1 MASQTP
7 NDQTAAINAEVASA
21 LGRRTNPFQLRLDLL
36 HLAKDI
42 LEMNIHLAREAYTAN
57 NDGNDEGFAPGSYT
71 VGDVIST
78 AKELNAFIS
87 NR

>member
-7 NDQTAAINAEVASA
+7 DGQMAAINEEIQAATAKTGS
-21 LGRRTNPFQLRLDLL
+21 NPYQMRFDLL

-42 LEMNIHLAREAYTAN
+42 LETNAHMAREDKDKDRQSFYTT
-57 NDGNDEGFAPGSYT
+57 EQ
-71 VGDVIST
+71 VITT

>member
-7 NDQTAAINAEVASA
+7 DGSSAAEI
-21 LGRRTNPFQLRLDLL
+21 LGYDPSTPLPEKGRNPYELRFDLL

-42 LEMNIHLAREAYTAN
+42 LETGAHMAREDKAKDRKTFFTTDEVIETA
-57 NDGNDEGFAPGSYT
+57 T
-71 VGDVIST
+71 
-78 AKELNAFIS
+78 KLNAFVSS

>member
-1 MASQTP
+1 MSSQTP
-7 NDQTAAINAEVASA
+7 DGGNANENPNVG
-21 LGRRTNPFQLRLDLL
+21 GRRNPYEMRFDLL

-42 LEMNIHLAREAYTAN
+42 LETNAHMARDDKAQDRKTFYTTA
-57 NDGNDEGFAPGSYT
+57 E
-71 VGDVIST
+71 VIST

>member
-7 NDQTAAINAEVASA
+7 DGTPSPAP
-21 LGRRTNPFQLRLDLL
+21 GRNPFDLRLDLL

-42 LEMNIHLAREAYTAN
+42 LETNAHMARDDKAKDRKTFYTT
-57 NDGNDEGFAPGSYT
+57 EE
-71 VGDVIST
+71 VIST